1 MEVCEAILLHC
12 TLIIQLPISI
22 SKYLFNT
29 MYLQVYWVLYR
40 MYWRLEVV
48 NFIWASVLSDE
59 EGSFKWHQRNQK
71 QTQSNTKLAT
81 KISLLHIYFSK
92 RCAFSWNQR
101 SFLIWASCYSSL
113 LPHGVLL
120 QNVCSCCNAFSVM
133 PYFTTHLNLYL

>member
-1 MEVCEAILLHC
+1 MKVCEAILLHC
-12 TLIIQLPISI
+12 TLHCTIQLPISI

-29 MYLQVYWVLYR
+29 MCLQVYWVLYR

-48 NFIWASVLSDE
+48 NLIWASVLSDE

-92 RCAFSWNQR
+92 RCA
-101 SFLIWASCYSSL
+101 SFVKSK
-113 LPHGVLL
+113 VLL
-120 QNVCSCCNAFSVM
+120 
-133 PYFTTHLNLYL
+133 NLSILLLQSSPSRCLTSKPMFLL